1 MVYRL
6 ILFLVINFGALAV
19 GGIFTSA
26 GVSSS
31 WYENIQKAPWTPPGW
46 VFGAAWTSNMIFF
59 SIYLSTAWPKIENKK
74 ILIGLFTL
82 QWMLNVGWNPI
93 FFYYQNMLLGLA
105 VILLL
110 TFLIGFILIFYWKE
124 VKFISL
130 FILPYFVWLIIATSL
145 NWYIL
150 LKN

>member
-46 VFGAAWTSNMIFF
+46 VFGAAWTSIMIFF

>member
-31 WYENIQKAPWTPPGW
+31 WYENIQKASWTPPGW
-46 VFGAAWTSNMIFF
+46 VFGAAWTSIMIFF
-59 SIYLSTAWPKIENKK
+59 SIYLATAWPKIENKK

-82 QWMLNVGWNPI
+82 QWILNVGWNPI

-110 TFLIGFILIFYWKE
+110 TFLIGFILMFYWKE

>member
-31 WYENIQKAPWTPPGW
+31 WYDNIQKAPWTPPGW
-46 VFGAAWTSNMIFF
+46 VFGAAWTSIMIFF
-59 SIYLSTAWPKIENKK
+59 SIYLATAWPKIENKK

-110 TFLIGFILIFYWKE
+110 TFLIGFILMFYWKE

>member
-46 VFGAAWTSNMIFF
+46 VFGAAWTSIMIFF
-59 SIYLSTAWPKIENKK
+59 SIYLATAWPKIENKK
-74 ILIGLFTL
+74 ILIGLFTV

>member
-46 VFGAAWTSNMIFF
+46 VFGAAWTSIMIFF
-59 SIYLSTAWPKIENKK
+59 SIYLATAWPKIENKK

-93 FFYYQNMLLGLA
+93 FFYYHNMLLGLA

>member
-1 MVYRL
+1 MIFRL

-31 WYENIQKAPWTPPGW
+31 WYENINKAPWTPPGW
-46 VFGAAWTSNMIFF
+46 VFGVAWTTIMIFF
-59 SIYLSTAWPKIENKK
+59 SIYLATAWPKIENKK

-82 QWMLNVGWNPI
+82 QWILNVGWNPI
-93 FFYYQNMLLGLA
+93 FFYYQNMVLGLI

-110 TFLIGFILIFYWKE
+110 TFLIGFILMFYWKE

>member
-46 VFGAAWTSNMIFF
+46 VFGAAWTSIMIFF
-59 SIYLSTAWPKIENKK
+59 SIYLATAWPKIENKK

-110 TFLIGFILIFYWKE
+110 TFLIGFILMFYWKE

>member
-46 VFGAAWTSNMIFF
+46 VFGAAWTSIMIFF
-59 SIYLSTAWPKIENKK
+59 SIYLATAWPKIENKK
-74 ILIGLFTL
+74 ILIGLFTV

-93 FFYYQNMLLGLA
+93 FFYYQNMLLGLI

>member
-6 ILFLVINFGALAV
+6 ILFLVINFGALAL

-46 VFGAAWTSNMIFF
+46 VFGAAWTTIMIFF
-59 SIYLSTAWPKIENKK
+59 SIYLATAWPKIENKK

-82 QWMLNVGWNPI
+82 QWILNVGWNPI
-93 FFYYQNMLLGLA
+93 FFYYQNMVLGLI

-110 TFLIGFILIFYWKE
+110 TFLIGFILMFYWKE
-124 VKFISL
+124 VKFSSL

>member
-19 GGIFTSA
+19 GGIFTST

-46 VFGAAWTSNMIFF
+46 VFGAAWTSIMIFF
-59 SIYLSTAWPKIENKK
+59 SIYLATAWPKIENKK

>member
-31 WYENIQKAPWTPPGW
+31 WYENILKAPWTPPGW
-46 VFGAAWTSNMIFF
+46 VFGAAWTSIMIFF
-59 SIYLSTAWPKIENKK
+59 SIYLATAWPKIENKK
-74 ILIGLFTL
+74 ILIGLFTV
-82 QWMLNVGWNPI
+82 QWILNVGWNPI
-93 FFYYQNMLLGLA
+93 FFYYQNMVLGLI

-110 TFLIGFILIFYWKE
+110 TFLIGFILMFYWKE

>member
-46 VFGAAWTSNMIFF
+46 VFGAAWTSIMIFF
-59 SIYLSTAWPKIENKK
+59 SIYLATAWPKIENKK
-74 ILIGLFTL
+74 ILIGLFTV
-82 QWMLNVGWNPI
+82 QWILNVGWNPI
-93 FFYYQNMLLGLA
+93 FFYYQNMLLGLI

>member
-46 VFGAAWTSNMIFF
+46 VFGAAWTSIMIFF
-59 SIYLSTAWPKIENKK
+59 SIYLATAWPKIENKK
-74 ILIGLFTL
+74 ILIGLFTV

-93 FFYYQNMLLGLA
+93 FFYYQNMLLGLI

-110 TFLIGFILIFYWKE
+110 TFLIGFILMFYWKE

>member
-46 VFGAAWTSNMIFF
+46 VFGAAWTSIMIFF
-59 SIYLSTAWPKIENKK
+59 SIYLATAWPKIENKK

-82 QWMLNVGWNPI
+82 QWILNVGWNPI

>member
-46 VFGAAWTSNMIFF
+46 VFGAAWTSIMIFF
-59 SIYLSTAWPKIENKK
+59 SIYLATAWPKIENKK
-74 ILIGLFTL
+74 ILIGLFSV
-82 QWMLNVGWNPI
+82 QWILNVGWNPI
-93 FFYYQNMLLGLA
+93 FFYYQNMLLGLI

>member
-46 VFGAAWTSNMIFF
+46 VFGAAWTSIMIFF
-59 SIYLSTAWPKIENKK
+59 SIYLATAWPKIENKK

-93 FFYYQNMLLGLA
+93 FFYYQNMLLGLI

>member
-19 GGIFTSA
+19 GGIFTST

-46 VFGAAWTSNMIFF
+46 IFGAAWTSIMIFF
-59 SIYLSTAWPKIENKK
+59 SIYLATAWPKIENKK

-93 FFYYQNMLLGLA
+93 FFYYHNMLLGLA

>member
-19 GGIFTSA
+19 GGIFTST

-46 VFGAAWTSNMIFF
+46 VFGAAWTTIMIFF
-59 SIYLSTAWPKIENKK
+59 SIYLATAWPKIENKK

-82 QWMLNVGWNPI
+82 QWLLNVGWNPT
-93 FFYYQNMLLGLA
+93 FFYYQNMFLGLI

-110 TFLIGFILIFYWKE
+110 TFLIGFILLFYWKE
-124 VKFISL
+124 VKFSSL

>member
-46 VFGAAWTSNMIFF
+46 VFGAAWTSIMIFF
-59 SIYLSTAWPKIENKK
+59 SIYLATAWPKIENKK

-82 QWMLNVGWNPI
+82 QWILNVGWNPI

-110 TFLIGFILIFYWKE
+110 TFLIGFILMFYWKE

>member
-46 VFGAAWTSNMIFF
+46 VFGAAWTSIMIFF
-59 SIYLSTAWPKIENKK
+59 SIYLATAWPKIENKK
-74 ILIGLFTL
+74 ILIGLFTV
-82 QWMLNVGWNPI
+82 QWILNVGWNPI

-110 TFLIGFILIFYWKE
+110 TFLIGFILIFYRKE

>member
-46 VFGAAWTSNMIFF
+46 VFGAAWTSIMIFF
-59 SIYLSTAWPKIENKK
+59 SIYLATAWPKIENKK